1 MNYKLL
7 KRLFLLFFLSL
18 VTNFAHANYPTG
30 SPVAL
35 NGRLKVVG
43 TQMVNEC
50 GNPVQLR
57 GMSTHGPQWF
67 GNCICSES
75 LDVLVNDWGISLFRL
90 AMYVEEGGYVKNPS
104 QWRSWI
110 DQYVDE
116 CEKRG
121 IYCLIDW
128 HVLNPGN
135 PNSNL
140 SAAKEFWDYMSKKHG
155 SKKHVLYEICNEPN
169 GVDWSVVKNYAE
181 AVIPV
186 IRANDKE
193 TIIIVGTPT
202 WSQDVDK
209 ASQNKLSGDNIMY
222 TLHFYAGSHGQYLRD
237 KGETALRNGI
247 ALFVTEFGTSHASGD
262 ANYSPEETR
271 TWVKWMNERK
281 ISWACWSYADKNEV
295 SSSLVSG
302 SCNSRNWNNTTAS
315 GTLIKGLLTENLIP
329 FESCSSGENGGG
341 NNGSQGGGN
350 EEPEQPTEPEQP
362 EEPSEPEE
370 PEQPIIYPDLS
381 QISAGNIYRIVNKN
395 SGKVFVLGNGNN
407 LQQVSLNDQAKDQLF
422 IVSAAEEYYVFTN
435 QQSSNVLS
443 NLYNPNDG
451 APIVAEDLSNYD
463 NPSQKWKLTKV
474 DGNWYRIENK
484 STNSGN
490 SCLQVEND
498 ARNDGA
504 NIVQA
509 TWANK
514 DSQLWGAQFV
524 QSADNTGIED
534 SKKTFM
540 TLAPTMVEKSFVVIG
555 EQYDSVEL
563 YSLAGV
569 SVAQFGKEAEYDIS
583 ALSGGCYFVEI
594 KNGEQVVGRYKIVKK

>member
-1 MNYKLL
+1 
-7 KRLFLLFFLSL
+7 
-18 VTNFAHANYPTG
+18 
-30 SPVAL
+30 
-35 NGRLKVVG
+35 
-43 TQMVNEC
+43 MVNEC
-50 GNPVQLR
+50 GKPVQLR

-237 KGETALRNGI
+237 KGRRL
-247 ALFVTEFGTSHASGD
+247 
-262 ANYSPEETR
+262 
-271 TWVKWMNERK
+271 
-281 ISWACWSYADKNEV
+281 YA
-295 SSSLVSG
+295 
-302 SCNSRNWNNTTAS
+302 
-315 GTLIKGLLTENLIP
+315 
-329 FESCSSGENGGG
+329 
-341 NNGSQGGGN
+341 
-350 EEPEQPTEPEQP
+350 
-362 EEPSEPEE
+362 
-370 PEQPIIYPDLS
+370 
-381 QISAGNIYRIVNKN
+381 
-395 SGKVFVLGNGNN
+395 
-407 LQQVSLNDQAKDQLF
+407 
-422 IVSAAEEYYVFTN
+422 
-435 QQSSNVLS
+435 
-443 NLYNPNDG
+443 
-451 APIVAEDLSNYD
+451 
-463 NPSQKWKLTKV
+463 
-474 DGNWYRIENK
+474 
-484 STNSGN
+484 
-490 SCLQVEND
+490 
-498 ARNDGA
+498 
-504 NIVQA
+504 
-509 TWANK
+509 
-514 DSQLWGAQFV
+514 
-524 QSADNTGIED
+524 
-534 SKKTFM
+534 
-540 TLAPTMVEKSFVVIG
+540 MV
-555 EQYDSVEL
+555 
-563 YSLAGV
+563 
-569 SVAQFGKEAEYDIS
+569 
-583 ALSGGCYFVEI
+583 
-594 KNGEQVVGRYKIVKK
+594 